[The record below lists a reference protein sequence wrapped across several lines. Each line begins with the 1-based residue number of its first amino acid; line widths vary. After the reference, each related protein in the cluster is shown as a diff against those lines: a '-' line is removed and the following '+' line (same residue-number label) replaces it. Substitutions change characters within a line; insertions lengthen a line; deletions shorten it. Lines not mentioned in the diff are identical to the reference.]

1 MHGNS
6 KYKLTLQ
13 LVDAQRALKM
23 QMDSDPSN
31 QRMIDYY
38 QKEIARLTKRV
49 YR

>member
-13 LVDAQRALKM
+13 LVDAQRGLEMQLK
-23 QMDSDPSN
+23 SDPEN
-31 QRMIDYY
+31 TFMVEYY
-38 QKEIARLTKRV
+38 KKEIARLTKRV